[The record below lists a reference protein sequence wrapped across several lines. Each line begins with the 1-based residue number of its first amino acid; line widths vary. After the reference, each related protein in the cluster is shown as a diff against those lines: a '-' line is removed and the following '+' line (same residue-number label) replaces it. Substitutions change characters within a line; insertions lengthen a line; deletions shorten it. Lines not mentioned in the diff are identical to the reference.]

1 MNSRQQRMTSLLQEI
16 FQPTLIQ
23 LMNESHLHAGHRPA
37 DEGPETHFHLVLVSE
52 KFIGLSRL
60 DRTRLVNEALK
71 DERDG
76 GKFGGLHALSMK
88 LMTAQEWNQ
97 LSK

>member
-1 MNSRQQRMTSLLQEI
+1 MTSLLQEI

>member
-23 LMNESHLHAGHRPA
+23 LTNESHLHAGHRPA

>member
-1 MNSRQQRMTSLLQEI
+1 MNSRQQRMSLLLQKI
-16 FQPTLIQ
+16 FQPTHIELK
-23 LMNESHLHAGHRPA
+23 NESHLHAGHRPA
-37 DEGPETHFHLVLVSE
+37 DEGPETHFHLLLVSE
-52 KFIGLSRL
+52 KFVGLSRL

-88 LMTAQEWNQ
+88 LLTVQEWSQ